1 MIDRLHDS
9 IAPKSKRKA
18 RIIHDEA
25 LTAPYILAER
35 KELIMEKYKLVSQ
48 ENEWGCG
55 AACVASL
62 LGISYVEAKKRVERV
77 KGAPIDEGQDKL
89 GLRPGLELHHIVIT
103 LRNARVKVIADW
115 YPDLNTIP
123 VGTIACIGNKTNYK
137 DEHYILMTPEG
148 WMDPWYNLDI
158 DNMSAGYRKSFP
170 RGTKLLVALIP
181 VKMLA

>member
-1 MIDRLHDS
+1 M
-9 IAPKSKRKA
+9 K
-18 RIIHDEA
+18 
-25 LTAPYILAER
+25 
-35 KELIMEKYKLVSQ
+35 KYELVSQ
-48 ENEWGCG
+48 EDEWGCG

-62 LGISYVEAKKRVERV
+62 LGITYRKAKKLVEEV
-77 KGAPIDEGQDKL
+77 KEASINEDVPRPGPG
-89 GLRPGLELHHIVIT
+89 PGLELHHIAIA
-103 LRNARVKVIADW
+103 LYKSGVKVIADW
-115 YPDLNTIP
+115 YPDMSTIP

-181 VKMLA
+181 VNVLD